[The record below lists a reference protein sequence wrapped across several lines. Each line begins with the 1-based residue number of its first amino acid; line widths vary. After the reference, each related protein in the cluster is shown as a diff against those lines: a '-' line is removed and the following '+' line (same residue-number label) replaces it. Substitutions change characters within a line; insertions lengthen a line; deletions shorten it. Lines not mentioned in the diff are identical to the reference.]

1 VSSPDLSDYIEVAD
15 RIKAFKEAHP
25 DGSLCREEW
34 HVEEVAGQTFV
45 VYTALAYR
53 RPDDP
58 RPGVGTAWEPFPG
71 PTKFTKDSE
80 LMNAE
85 TAAWGRAIAS
95 LGFEVR
101 KIASREEVRNRSG
114 NTAAASA
121 RPQNGTTKVSE
132 KQIKFM
138 AVRAKQ
144 AGLTDANR
152 DLLLRNRFGVE
163 RLDEMPRSGVDE
175 WLEAVK
181 QPIPTGE
188 SDIPVEAPEQ
198 PAQTADDVPWS
209 A

>member
-114 NTAAASA
+114 NTAAPSA

-132 KQIKFM
+132 KQVKFM
-138 AVRAKQ
+138 AVKAKQ

-152 DLLLRNRFGVE
+152 DLLLRAGFGID

-175 WLEAVK
+175 WLEAIK
-181 QPIPTGE
+181 RPIPTGE
-188 SDIPVEAPEQ
+188 SDIPVEAPER
-198 PAQTADDVPWS
+198 PAQTADDVPW